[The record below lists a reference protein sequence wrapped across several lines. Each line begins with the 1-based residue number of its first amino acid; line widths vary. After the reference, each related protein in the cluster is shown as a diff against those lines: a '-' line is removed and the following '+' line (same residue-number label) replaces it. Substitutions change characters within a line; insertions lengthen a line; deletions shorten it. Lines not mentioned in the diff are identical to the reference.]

1 MHKLLAP
8 IVLALLWTL
17 VWFTSASAIYRT
29 GKTAISLH
37 VGHGIGFEG
46 VFEDREFN
54 LWLPGFDDLARV
66 NVENKLSYSWGAR
79 VKSGLTPSLSLVVGW
94 DHQEVSAEATASL
107 DGLRLRDTENFYW
120 NILLVNLES
129 ALNTDRSTV
138 PNISGGFGMY
148 LPEEGE
154 SKPGMNMGAG
164 LEHFFRD
171 NTALDLGFR
180 FHLISTEGDYTSYI
194 QFFCGMTH
202 YFGG

>member
-1 MHKLLAP
+1 MKKLSAP
-8 IVLALLWTL
+8 IVPALLWTL
-17 VWFTSASAIYRT
+17 IWFTPASAIYRT

-37 VGHGIGFEG
+37 VGHGMGFEG
-46 VFEDREFN
+46 VFEDRQFN
-54 LWLPGFDDLARV
+54 HWFPDYGVARV
-66 NVENKLSYSWGAR
+66 SVDNKLSYSWGAR
-79 VKSGLTPSLSLVVGW
+79 VKTGLTPSLSLVVGW
-94 DHQEVSAEATASL
+94 DHQEVIAEATASL
-107 DGLRLRDTENFYW
+107 DGLRLHDTENFHW

-129 ALNTDRSTV
+129 ALNTERSTV
-138 PNISGGFGMY
+138 PNISGGLGMY
-148 LPEEGE
+148 MPEEGE
-154 SKPGMNMGAG
+154 SKPGINMGAG